1 MNILLESIESGLIFS
16 ILALGIMISFKI
28 LDIADLSVEGTFPL
42 GAFVLAKI
50 LTSGLNPIVGMI
62 SASLAGGLAGFLTYV
77 IYKKIKVDAIL
88 AGILTMTI
96 LITVNLRIM
105 NTNNVPLLK
114 EKSIFDLP
122 VPKIVI
128 LILIV
133 LIAKIL
139 LDLFLKTEKGYLLL
153 VTGDNESL
161 VKALGKNPDKYTMLG
176 LVLSNALIGLA
187 GSLQGQYAGFA
198 DSTMGQTMIVQGLA
212 SIIIGDTIM
221 KSSGKLKRTTRAII
235 GTLIYRIIYG
245 LAIDYGVNPQDLKG
259 ITAIIVIVFII
270 YNNSLAR
277 GGKFLKGLKRNKE
290 IENAWN

>member
-62 SASLAGGLAGFLTYV
+62 SASLA
-77 IYKKIKVDAIL
+77 
-88 AGILTMTI
+88 
-96 LITVNLRIM
+96 TVNLRIM

-128 LILIV
+128 LISIV
-133 LIAKIL
+133 LITKIL

-221 KSSGKLKRTTRAII
+221 KSSGRLKRTTRAII

-290 IENAWN
+290 MENAWN